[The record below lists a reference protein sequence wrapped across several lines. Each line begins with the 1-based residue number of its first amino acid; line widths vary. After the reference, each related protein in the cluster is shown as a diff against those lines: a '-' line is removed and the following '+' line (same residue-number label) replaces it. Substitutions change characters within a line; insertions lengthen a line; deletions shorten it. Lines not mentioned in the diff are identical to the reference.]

1 MDDYDRRQFIKT
13 SIPGFLGLSMALPG
27 ITAFASRA
35 NAYEG
40 RLKSNGAINW
50 DAFLTAIE
58 AEAKKQHLDHWN
70 EVAYVKHAAAI
81 ASRLDLTDKYLVD
94 SFKEIKESG
103 VGNKKVDFGRLE
115 KQMDFQV
122 SLVQFEKNEQIL
134 HHDHPEMTGVL
145 LCATGEVEVWNYDVL
160 EEQELKQNV
169 LLKQTSHARLAQGK
183 VSTLTSKERN
193 IHRVSARKFTQLVD
207 VFAPPYNRQRSLDST
222 WYEVDTEEYRIN
234 GKAQDNVFEAVAKQM
249 RKKKAPKP
257 EEVKGAEKV
266 GGKKLK

>member
-58 AEAKKQHLDHWN
+58 AEAKKQHLDHW
-70 EVAYVKHAAAI
+70 
-81 ASRLDLTDKYLVD
+81 LTDKYLVD

-222 WYEVDTEEYRIN
+222 WYEVDTEEYRIR
-234 GKAQDNVFEAVAKQM
+234 GQ
-249 RKKKAPKP
+249 RC
-257 EEVKGAEKV
+257 
-266 GGKKLK
+266 